1 MTRKSVAI
9 VVQGDTTVEGNETL
23 TLTLT
28 NPVGATLLRAT
39 GTGTILNDDPAPTST
54 LLVQYRLSYTATGEH
69 LYTTD
74 LNEYNVLGTMGWLQ
88 EGATYRMFTGGV
100 YSGALTI
107 PMFRLYNTAI
117 AQHHWTTDSNEVRV
131 LSSDVH
137 WLYEGIPG
145 YLLPSAV
152 GGALPLYRLALPSP
166 PLHLWTIDAHEYAV
180 LQTEGWIGEG
190 VIGYALAP

>member
-1 MTRKSVAI
+1 
-9 VVQGDTTVEGNETL
+9 
-23 TLTLT
+23 
-28 NPVGATLLRAT
+28 
-39 GTGTILNDDPAPTST
+39 
-54 LLVQYRLSYTATGEH
+54 
-69 LYTTD
+69 
-74 LNEYNVLGTMGWLQ
+74 
-88 EGATYRMFTGGV
+88 
-100 YSGALTI
+100 
-107 PMFRLYNTAI
+107 
-117 AQHHWTTDSNEVRV
+117 V